1 MRDERQYVVGII
13 TAFLNGS
20 RGRRDWDD
28 FTSSSLRDVELDRIR
43 RCAGAVEL
51 PIDAKGK
58 ATLQELLEQAE
69 LVSGDD
75 PTRPKPW
82 PMEAGMFVG
91 LLVGALLW
99 WATYLPGA
107 GLFSNLHLLILPAA
121 MGAVVVALR
130 NSRKKV
136 GVYDPKIVAQN
147 KKGRV

>member
-1 MRDERQYVVGII
+1 
-13 TAFLNGS
+13 
-20 RGRRDWDD
+20 
-28 FTSSSLRDVELDRIR
+28 
-43 RCAGAVEL
+43 
-51 PIDAKGK
+51 
-58 ATLQELLEQAE
+58 
-69 LVSGDD
+69 
-75 PTRPKPW
+75 
-82 PMEAGMFVG
+82 MFVG